1 MQHTQIGIDKIKF
14 SGFMITYLDTAY
26 LEELSRQNGSIQI
39 SSTTIDGERRIE
51 IADNY
56 LFSDLIMGCRWHG
69 CQLIEYVYLT
79 MSPTNVC
86 GHNQDNLLW
95 SEYNACLGTVLE
107 YIQRQYHICLGTNHL
122 KVKMMEINCNIPLD
136 GAYVDYDRVIRLLM
150 SFLPKHLRNSQPYA
164 SRRIIGNSSPSYL
177 HSNNSM
183 GVKIYNKTAQMRAKF
198 PDFPELEEDCD
209 IMRIEISL
217 DSPEKIASSL
227 GSNLWSELS
236 DTAIADY
243 YHRYIIDTMQRR
255 YQQWHQK
262 RQSELIRLL
271 RRNRREHPK
280 DWHHLTMQHIRNQSE
295 IAGVPYI
302 LDIEQV
308 AEAYKQLPDKHRNRS
323 RAIRSLLE
331 IPIED
336 DLYKHQDREK
346 VREIFTHFPSPNQS
360 SI

>member
-1 MQHTQIGIDKIKF
+1 MGHAQIGIDKIRF
-14 SGFMITYLDTAY
+14 GGFCIENWDIAY
-26 LEELSRQNGSIQI
+26 LEELSRHNSSIKI
-39 SSTTIDGERRIE
+39 ATSIDGEWQIE

-56 LFSDLIMGCRWHG
+56 LFSDLIMGCRRHG
-69 CQLIEYVYLT
+69 CQMVEYVYLT

-107 YIQRQYHICLGTNHL
+107 YIQTQYSICLGIKNL
-122 KVKMMEINCNIPLD
+122 NVKMMEINCNIPLD
-136 GAYVDYDRVIRLLM
+136 GAYVGYDRVIRLLM

-164 SRRIIGNSSPSYL
+164 SRRVTENSSPSYL

-183 GVKIYNKTAQMRAKF
+183 SVKIYNKTAQMRAKF
-198 PDFPELEEDCD
+198 PNLPELGEDYD
-209 IMRIEISL
+209 VMRIEISL
-217 DSPEKIASSL
+217 DSSEKIESSL

-243 YHRYIIDTMQRR
+243 YHRYIIETMQRK

-262 RQSELIRLL
+262 RQCELVRLL
-271 RRNRREHPK
+271 RKNRREHPK

-295 IAGVPYI
+295 LAGVPYI

-346 VREIFTHFPSPNQS
+346 VREIFTHLLSSDQS
-360 SI
+360 SM